1 MLVAVILGNRLN
13 DDATISETMKQRLE
27 LALEIEN
34 AVQPDKFIL
43 SGGLANVAAGTTEA
57 VAMHEWLVAHGVS
70 ADKLILEDKSLSTK
84 QNAKFSVP
92 IAAELGTTQLIL
104 CTTPEHMN
112 RKFLNP
118 IKLFSKQLR
127 KFPNIVL
134 KTCCRKSEIE
144 KLK

>member
-13 DDATISETMKQRLE
+13 DDATISETMQKRLE

-34 AVQPDKFIL
+34 TLQPDKFIL
-43 SGGLANVAAGTTEA
+43 SGGLANIAAGTSEA
-57 VAMHEWLVAHGVS
+57 VAMHEWLVRHGV
-70 ADKLILEDKSLSTK
+70 AAEKLVLEDKSLSTK

-92 IAAELGTTQLIL
+92 IAVELSATQLLL

-127 KFPNIVL
+127 KYPNIVL
-134 KTCCRKSEIE
+134 KTCCRQSEIE

>member
-1 MLVAVILGNRLN
+1 MLVAVVLGNRLN
-13 DDATISETMKQRLE
+13 DDGSISETMRKRLE

-34 AVQPDKFIL
+34 TLCPSKFIL
-43 SGGLANVAAGTTEA
+43 SGGLANVAAGCTEA
-57 VAMHEWLVAHGVS
+57 AVMYEWLVKRGVDS
-70 ADKLILEDKSLSTK
+70 DKLVLEDKSLSTK

-92 IAAELGTTQLIL
+92 IAAELTATQLLL

-127 KFPNIVL
+127 KHPDVVL
-134 KTCCRKSEIE
+134 KTCCRQEEIE
-144 KLK
+144 KLQ

>member
-13 DDATISETMKQRLE
+13 DDGSISETMRERLE
-27 LALEIEN
+27 LALAIEN
-34 AVQPDKFIL
+34 ILQPDKFVL
-43 SGGLANVAAGTTEA
+43 SGGFANKTAGRTEA
-57 VAMHEWLVAHGVS
+57 AAMCEWLVNRGV
-70 ADKLILEDKSLSTK
+70 AEEKLVQEGNSLSTK

-92 IAAELGTTQLIL
+92 IAAELSATRLLL

-118 IKLFSKQLR
+118 IKLFAKQL
-127 KFPNIVL
+127 KKYPNIVL
-134 KTCCRKSEIE
+134 QTCCRSDEVE

>member
-13 DDATISETMKQRLE
+13 DDGSISETMEKRLE
-27 LALEIEN
+27 LALSIEN
-34 AVQPDKFIL
+34 TLRPDKFIL
-43 SGGLANVAAGTTEA
+43 SGGLANVAAGMTEA
-57 VAMHEWLVAHGVS
+57 VAMQEWLVKQGIGAE
-70 ADKLILEDKSLSTK
+70 KLVLEDKSLSTK
-84 QNAKFSVP
+84 QNAKYSVP
-92 IAAELGTTQLIL
+92 IAVELGAKKLLL

-127 KFPNIVL
+127 KYPSIVL
-134 KTCCRKSEIE
+134 KTCCRQEEIE